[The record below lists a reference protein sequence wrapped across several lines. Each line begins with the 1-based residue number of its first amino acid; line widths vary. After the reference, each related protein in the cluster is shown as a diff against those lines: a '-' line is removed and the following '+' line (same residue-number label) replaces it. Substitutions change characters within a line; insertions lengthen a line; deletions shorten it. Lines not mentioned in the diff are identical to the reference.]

1 MTFSKYIFN
10 DVLKY
15 VSSRGTLGPWAL

>member
-10 DVLKY
+10 DVLKN
-15 VSSRGTLGPWAL
+15 VLSRGTLGPWVL

>member
-10 DVLKY
+10 DVLKN
-15 VSSRGTLGPWAL
+15 VLSRGTLGFWVS